1 MVMKNIPEDEL
12 SQKISRQEALKK
24 AGKYAAFTA
33 AASAVLLTPV
43 RSQDGAGAGSLGAA
57 SGFSTRT
64 GSAPPDGGSGSP
76 SPFTKPE
83 SGSSGSSGNSG
94 LRDSPWK

>member
-1 MVMKNIPEDEL
+1 MKNIVEDILIE
-12 SQKISRQEALKK
+12 KISRKDALKK

-33 AASAVLLTPV
+33 AASVILLTPV
-43 RSQDGAGAGSLGAA
+43 QGQDAGGAGSLGAG

-76 SPFTKPE
+76 SPFTKRE

-94 LRDSPWK
+94 FRDSPWK